1 MTIYYTEVHFAGDFV
16 SSEGHLR
23 IVIFSRR
30 LKREIAI
37 YIWWVACY
45 EVEMEPRC
53 NSGPT

>member
-16 SSEGHLR
+16 SSESHLR